1 MLESSVPAKENQM
14 LQKPLIYIKLFSPIP
29 EIICSKY

>member
-1 MLESSVPAKENQM
+1 MLEWSILAKEKQM
-14 LQKPLIYIKLFSPIP
+14 LQKPLVYIKLFSSIP